1 MIGSFPSSIQVAQ
14 TAEIRMLLHSG
25 PRLLPP
31 LPLRPKLSRRMG
43 QMVAFDPK
51 VDFNP
56 DVKVQVPVNV
66 ELGGLPLSVGLFLGS
81 GLSFLVRPQLQ
92 EGFAKTAALVLGAG
106 LAVAGIT
113 NLILPK
119 AQASAPAPAAPSST
133 PTTAA
138 PSAPGGGG
146 AVSAPAGVAVSDQ
159 GIFNGI
165 SGQVTY
171 PGEGESVNIWPLAST
186 YPIRVQV
193 YNPSAASAT
202 FYLQIVANES
212 PLPFGNAARTT
223 FPLQV
228 TVGPGQ
234 TRDIDINMPISTWA
248 WNVKYVDVALSVYK
262 QRMAGEN
269 PVLMAQRYLVVS

>member
-1 MIGSFPSSIQVAQ
+1 
-14 TAEIRMLLHSG
+14 MLLHSG

-31 LPLRPKLSRRMG
+31 LPLRPKLGRRMG

-51 VDFNP
+51 VDFKP
-56 DVKVQVPVNV
+56 DVNVQVPVNV
-66 ELGGLPLSVGLFLGS
+66 ELGGLPLSIGLFLGS
-81 GLSFLVRPQLQ
+81 GLSFLLRPQLP
-92 EGFAKTAALVLGAG
+92 EGFAKTTALVLGAG

-119 AQASAPAPAAPSST
+119 AHA
-133 PTTAA
+133 AA
-138 PSAPGGGG
+138 PSAPAAPGSAPTTTAPTAPGGAA

-159 GIFNGI
+159 GIFDGI

-171 PGEGESVNIWPLAST
+171 PGEGESVNIWPFASS

-193 YNPSAASAT
+193 YNPSAAPAT